1 MKYGRYKIFSNYTDM
16 VIAESTFAK
25 QPVRGVARCDIKGG
39 DVFDLEK
46 GIGLAIAR
54 CDAKIAA
61 KRLKTAKEKFVNANS
76 KVEEAEKF
84 MNKMKDYFN
93 KSMGEYDACMDIL
106 AAVEDNM

>member
-1 MKYGRYKIFSNYTDM
+1 MKNGRYKIFSNYTDI

-25 QPVRGVARCDIKGG
+25 QSVRGVARCDIKGG

-46 GIGLAIAR
+46 GIDLAIAR

-61 KRLKTAKEKFVNANS
+61 KRLKFANANS
-76 KVEEAEKF
+76 KVKEAEKF
-84 MNKMKDYFN
+84 MNKMKDYFH
-93 KSMGEYDACMDIL
+93 KSMGEYDAYMDIL

>member
-25 QPVRGVARCDIKGG
+25 QPVRGVAQCDIKGG

-61 KRLKTAKEKFVNANS
+61 KRVKAAKEKFADARF
-76 KVEEAEKF
+76 KVEEAKRF
-84 MNKMKDYFN
+84 MNKMEDYFY
-93 KSMGEYDACMDIL
+93 KSTGEYDACMDIL
-106 AAVEDNM
+106 AATEDNM